1 MEKWVHTPFFKQ
13 TVVGCFVRIGIG
25 MNLGKSVYRVAE
37 IIDVCETGKVYQLG
51 PTRTNK
57 GLKLRHGSQER
68 VFRLEFVSNQDFT
81 DTEFNKWLEDC
92 AVQGASPPTLED
104 IDKKY
109 KDIKDALNFQFK
121 EEDVE
126 KVCTKHLLYWLELF
140 TLNCSISF
148 KMLQEKHR
156 FRKAP
161 YNYAMR
167 KTELMKQRDM
177 ARAK

>member
-1 MEKWVHTPFFKQ
+1 
-13 TVVGCFVRIGIG
+13 
-25 MNLGKSVYRVAE
+25 MNNGKSVYRVAE
-37 IIDVCETGKVYQLG
+37 ITDVCETGKIYQLG

-104 IDKKY
+104 VDKKY

-126 KVCTKHLLYWLELF
+126 KVCTKLVQY
-140 TLNCSISF
+140 
-148 KMLQEKHR
+148 
-156 FRKAP
+156 
-161 YNYAMR
+161 
-167 KTELMKQRDM
+167 
-177 ARAK
+177 